1 MKKEIKTN
9 AMRILDNLNID
20 YEHVDYELDGDFTS
34 AVDIAEKTHED
45 VDIVYK
51 TLATI
56 SKDKEVFVLVIPAAD
71 SIDFKKAARACG
83 VKSLS
88 MLHLK
93 DLKKTV
99 GYERG
104 ATTAIAMKKDYPV
117 VLDEKAKNHEIIKV
131 SAGKIGH
138 GLKLRPDDFIKA
150 TKGKYGDITQWK
162 WLKS

>member
-9 AMRILDNLNID
+9 AMRILDNLNIS
-20 YEHVDYELDGDFTS
+20 YEHVDYDLDGEFTS
-34 AVDIAEKTHED
+34 AVDIAKKTNED
-45 VDIVYK
+45 VNIVYK

-56 SKDKEVFVLVIPAAD
+56 SKDKEVFIFVIPAAD
-71 SIDFKKAARACG
+71 SIDFKKASKVCG

-104 ATTAIAMKKDYPV
+104 ATTALAMKKDYPV
-117 VLDEKAKNHEIIKV
+117 VVDIKAKDFDIIKV

-138 GLKLRPDDFIKA
+138 GLKLNPDDFIKA
-150 TKGKYGDITQWK
+150 TKGKYADICQEN
-162 WLKS
+162 

>member
-1 MKKEIKTN
+1 MKKEFKTN

-20 YEHVDYELDGDFTS
+20 YEHVDYELEGDFTS

-71 SIDFKKAARACG
+71 SIDFKKAAKACE

-117 VLDEKAKNHEIIKV
+117 VLDEKAKEHEIIKV

-150 TKGKYGDITQWK
+150 TKGKYGDITQ
-162 WLKS
+162 

>member
-83 VKSLS
+83 VKSLT

-150 TKGKYGDITQWK
+150 TKGKYGDITQ
-162 WLKS
+162 

>member
-9 AMRILDNLNID
+9 AMRILDNLNIS
-20 YEHVDYELDGDFTS
+20 YEHVDYDLDGEFTS
-34 AVDIAEKTHED
+34 AVDIAKKTNED
-45 VDIVYK
+45 VNIVYK

-56 SKDKEVFVLVIPAAD
+56 SKDKEVFVFVIPAAD
-71 SIDFKKAARACG
+71 SIDFKKASKVCG

-104 ATTAIAMKKDYPV
+104 ATTALAMKKDYPV
-117 VLDEKAKNHEIIKV
+117 VVDIKAKDFDIIKV

-138 GLKLRPDDFIKA
+138 GLKLNPDDLIKA
-150 TKGKYGDITQWK
+150 TKGQYADICQEN
-162 WLKS
+162 

>member
-9 AMRILDNLNID
+9 AMRILENLDID
-20 YEHVDYELDGDFTS
+20 YEHVDYELDGEFTS

-71 SIDFKKAARACG
+71 SIDFKKAARVCG

-104 ATTAIAMKKDYPV
+104 ATTAIAMKKEYPV
-117 VLDEKAKNHEIIKV
+117 ILDEKAKNHEIIKV

-138 GLKLRPDDFIKA
+138 GLKLRPDDFIRA
-150 TKGKYGDITQWK
+150 TKGKYGDITQ
-162 WLKS
+162 

>member
-9 AMRILDNLNID
+9 AMRILDNLNIS
-20 YEHVDYELDGDFTS
+20 YEHVDYNLEGKFTS
-34 AVDIAEKTHED
+34 AVDIAEKTDED
-45 VDIVYK
+45 VNIVYK

-56 SKDKEVFVLVIPAAD
+56 SKDKEVFVFVIPAAD
-71 SIDFKKAARACG
+71 SIDFKKASKVCG

-104 ATTAIAMKKDYPV
+104 ATTALAMKKDYPV
-117 VLDEKAKNHEIIKV
+117 VVDIRAKDQDIIKV

-138 GLKLRPDDFIKA
+138 SLKLNPDDFIRA
-150 TKGKYGDITQWK
+150 TNGKYADICQEN
-162 WLKS
+162 

>member
-9 AMRILDNLNID
+9 AMRILDNLDID
-20 YEHVDYELDGDFTS
+20 YEHVDYELEGDFTS

-71 SIDFKKAARACG
+71 SIDFKKAAKACE

-117 VLDEKAKNHEIIKV
+117 VLDEKAKQHEIIKV

-150 TKGKYGDITQWK
+150 TKGKYGDITQ
-162 WLKS
+162 

>member
-9 AMRILDNLNID
+9 AMRILDNLDID
-20 YEHVDYELDGDFTS
+20 YKHVDYELEGDFTS

-71 SIDFKKAARACG
+71 SIDFKKAAKACE

-117 VLDEKAKNHEIIKV
+117 VLDEKAKEHEIIKV

-150 TKGKYGDITQWK
+150 TKGKYGDITQ
-162 WLKS
+162 